1 MLIIS
6 SRRAAFRFISSKIL
20 LTFALVPFLLGAAT
34 QAAVITKGV
43 PVKIMPLGDS
53 ITEGKGVSTGCGY
66 RKVLQDLLKSGG
78 YTATF
83 VGKEDNGQPENET
96 GCSKGMENPNHEGY
110 GSARIG
116 MLLGGGTA
124 EKHTALPIAQTM
136 ANNAP
141 DVVLLMAGTND
152 VFGITATDKMKDT
165 MTKLVE
171 GIFAAKPDVTV
182 VLASIVPI
190 TKVAERNADVDAYNA
205 VLPDI
210 VAKEKAAGHKIEF
223 ADVHAAV
230 GPADLSGDKVHPSA
244 IGYKK
249 MAGVWYSVLTGEQ
262 AP

>member
-1 MLIIS
+1 MLITF
-6 SRRAAFRFISSKIL
+6 SRRAAVRSLGSKTVLALALAL
-20 LTFALVPFLLGAAT
+20 LLFGTVA
-34 QAAVITKGV
+34 QAAILTKGV

-53 ITEGKGVSTGCGY
+53 VTEGKGVSTGCGY
-66 RKVLQDLLKSGG
+66 RQVLQDMLKAGG

-96 GCSKGMENPNHEGY
+96 GCSKGMANPNHEGY

-124 EKHTALPIAQTM
+124 EKHTALPIKQTM
-136 ANNAP
+136 ANDDP

-171 GIFAAKPDVTV
+171 SIFAAKPDVTV

-190 TKVAERNADVDAYNA
+190 TKVPERSADVDAYNA

-223 ADVHAAV
+223 ADVHSV
-230 GPADLSGDKVHPSA
+230 VTPADLSGDKVHPSA

-249 MAGVWYSVLTGEQ
+249 MAGMWYSVLTGET